1 MIIRYGYCDR
11 YGKGRKNCHWLKSVN
26 FAYTYY
32 KNNCKGLPI
41 YIKIGKMPYK
51 QITEKELENI
61 SNDYKNGYCPLISKT
76 ESWS

>member
-11 YGKGRKNCHWLKSVN
+11 HGKGRKNCHWLNSVN

-51 QITEKELENI
+51 
-61 SNDYKNGYCPLISKT
+61 
-76 ESWS
+76 

>member
-11 YGKGRKNCHWLKSVN
+11 HGKGRKNCHWLNSVN

-32 KNNCKGLPI
+32 KNNCKGMPI
-41 YIKIGKMPYK
+41 YIKFGKMPYK

-61 SNDYKNGYCPLISKT
+61 SNDYKGYCPLISKT